1 MIPEKPPAE
10 VPKPTEEEKDPKQ
23 VETAIVKPKAELPK
37 PKVEAQTPGIPM
49 LDSAFTTGVGVAIT
63 KFFKQ
68 VGGASLKAEE
78 EKVQRSESV
87 QEELWRE
94 MNQKLTRR
102 KTRMALFRNRVKT
115 VEMLANTTIA
125 MKTGTDY
132 LLDDPFD
139 ENKFRKRG

>member
-1 MIPEKPPAE
+1 M
-10 VPKPTEEEKDPKQ
+10 
-23 VETAIVKPKAELPK
+23 ETAIVKPKAELPK